1 VAAKRSRTEE
11 KDGRPLR
18 RRRFAVAL
26 LLVVAAGAMAAAAVF
41 GLVRL
46 RRHVREAPM
55 FQISAETLRL
65 VKGPSWMTPA
75 MLADLDLLVLD
86 PEFPERFSLL
96 DPGISARLAAAY
108 ERSVWVERVK
118 RIEKHDPR
126 VDPTRPPL
134 EVVLTFRR
142 PAAFVE
148 TRRGYCLVDAEGVR
162 LPGVY
167 REPQVGACRLL
178 VLRGVETPPPEPGR
192 VWSDASLL
200 AGVKVAQT
208 VAPQRERFRLAWIDV
223 SNVGGRRD
231 PRESEIALVT
241 ASGTRIRWGRA
252 PGPEAERLEK
262 SPAEKLAYLSYV
274 YDQLGGRVDGVLAYI
289 DIPNEAVC
297 PRSSRA
303 PRLRS

>member
-1 VAAKRSRTEE
+1 VATKRSRTEE
-11 KDGRPLR
+11 KGERPP
-18 RRRFAVAL
+18 RRRFAVGL
-26 LLVVAAGAMAAAAVF
+26 LLVAAMGAVAAGAVF

-46 RRHVREAPM
+46 RGRVREAPM
-55 FQISAETLRL
+55 FQVSAETLRL

-75 MLADLDLLVLD
+75 ILADLDLLVLD

-134 EVVLTFRR
+134 EIVLAFRR

-148 TRRGYCLVDAEGVR
+148 TPRGYCLVDAEGVR
-162 LPGVY
+162 LPGMY
-167 REPQVGACRLL
+167 REPQVGARRFL
-178 VLRGVETPPPEPGR
+178 VLRGVATPPPEPGR

-241 ASGTRIRWGRA
+241 ASGTRIKWGRA

-274 YDQLGGRVDGVLAYI
+274 YEQLGGRVDGVLAYI

-297 PRSSRA
+297 PRSSRS